1 MPLRLRIA
9 AAVAIAMTIVLVAV
23 GWLLYARER
32 AALEGGLDDEL
43 QARVDAV
50 APYIHRNPRLA
61 RIPEALRLDPEE
73 GFIQVL
79 TPRGAVVDTFPEVHR
94 NTLRLSSA
102 DLREAR
108 GDGLETTRML
118 PGIGTTR
125 VVVSPLERGQRHY
138 LLVAAASFS
147 DIDEALS
154 SLTRVLLVV
163 LPIGIAG
170 TTLVGWLLA
179 GLALRPVER
188 MRRETEDIAQEE
200 LGRRLQVP
208 TTGDELARLATTM
221 NSMLDRVESAVEHE
235 RRLVDLT
242 SHELRTPLG
251 VARAEASLALA
262 RRRSRAELEEGM
274 QVVARQL
281 DWMSRLSDDL
291 LVLARSQR
299 GQVPVR
305 RTPVDLRAVLE
316 GCCEALLARAAAR
329 GIGLT
334 LTAADGVVVEVDP
347 DRLGQAVGNL
357 LDNALRHT
365 PAGGSVHIVA
375 TVDGPQ
381 LRVVVEDSGPGFDAG
396 VLADAFQPYVRGN
409 GDATGSGAGLGLAI
423 VQAVA
428 ESHGGGATAE
438 NLPGGGARV
447 TVTMMLAR
455 PPAGPVG

>member
-118 PGIGTTR
+118 PGIGATR

-154 SLTRVLLVV
+154 SLTRVLLVA

-316 GCCEALLARAAAR
+316 GCCEAWLARAAAR

-334 LTAADGVVVEVDP
+334 LTADDGVVVEVDP
-347 DRLGQAVGNL
+347 DRLSQAVGNL

>member
-118 PGIGTTR
+118 PGIGATR

-154 SLTRVLLVV
+154 SLTRVLLVA

-316 GCCEALLARAAAR
+316 GCCEAWLARAAAR

>member
-1 MPLRLRIA
+1 VPLRLRIA

-118 PGIGTTR
+118 TGIGTTR

-316 GCCEALLARAAAR
+316 GCCEAWLARAAAR

-447 TVTMMLAR
+447 TTVTMLAR
-455 PPAGPVG
+455 PPAVPAG